1 MKKVA
6 ILGKLETKFKAPY
19 DDLSFDIWS
28 FNYHKIMPPRY
39 TEWFDI
45 HSHKPNPIA
54 TITRKNYPFD
64 KVTNMLGGNY
74 INNSASYLIAYA
86 ILKNYKEIHLYGM
99 RFLNDFERRNNEFQ
113 NVREMIFFA
122 KGKGIKVFAPYDSI
136 MLNEYPMY
144 GL

>member
-6 ILGKLETKFKAPY
+6 ILGKLETKFKAPF
-19 DDLSFDIWS
+19 DDPDFDIWG
-28 FNYHKIMPPRY
+28 FNYHKTMPPRY

-45 HSHKPNPIA
+45 HTKNPNPIA
-54 TITRKNYPFD
+54 TITRKNYPFSA
-64 KVTNMLGGNY
+64 VTNLLGGNY

-86 ILKNYKEIHLYGM
+86 ILKGYKEIHLYGM

-122 KGKGIKVFAPYDSI
+122 KGKGIKVLAPYDTI
-136 MLNEYPMY
+136 MLNEYPIY